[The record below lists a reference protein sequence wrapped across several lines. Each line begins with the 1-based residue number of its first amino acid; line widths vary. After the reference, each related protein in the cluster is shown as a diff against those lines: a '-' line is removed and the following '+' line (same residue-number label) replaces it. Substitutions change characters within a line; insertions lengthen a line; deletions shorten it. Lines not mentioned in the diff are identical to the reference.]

1 MNLERSAMG
10 SDALQ
15 EVQIYYSRPVP
26 EQKLYEVKTVLVI
39 LGAAILALQTEASW
53 QNLWDIHTQKNDKS
67 KDTPLVAEIVLATH
81 AYEKLIKE
89 NWGLQS
95 FQVQTFLWSQREFSV
110 QKNNRIWP
118 WSLQSVI

>member
-10 SDALQ
+10 SDPLQ
-15 EVQIYYSRPVP
+15 EVQIYYSKPVP
-26 EQKLYEVKTVLVI
+26 EQKLYEVKTVLVV

-67 KDTPLVAEIVLATH
+67 KDTLVAEIVLATH
-81 AYEKLIKE
+81 ACEKLIKE
-89 NWGLQS
+89 NWDLQS

>member
-10 SDALQ
+10 SDPLQ

-26 EQKLYEVKTVLVI
+26 EQKLYEVKTVLVV

-53 QNLWDIHTQKNDKS
+53 QNPWDIHTQKNYKS
-67 KDTPLVAEIVLATH
+67 KDTLVAEIVLANH

-95 FQVQTFLWSQREFSV
+95 FQVQAFLWSQREFSV